1 VLELANPHTASIAV
15 LTMPESSSAMVA
27 ARRLKEINP
36 QLTVLART
44 HEEGKIADLR
54 RCGVDHVVFAEEETA
69 RVIVR
74 LALGSVVKK
83 GEWEG

>member
-1 VLELANPHTASIAV
+1 
-15 LTMPESSSAMVA
+15 
-27 ARRLKEINP
+27 
-36 QLTVLART
+36 
-44 HEEGKIADLR
+44 
-54 RCGVDHVVFAEEETA
+54 VDYVVFAEEETA